1 MRAIANSLEKKITSE
16 LKKTLEEDRDTYDKI
31 FTEFGLS
38 LKFGVYNNFGMKKD
52 LLKDLLMFYSSEE
65 KKLVTLG
72 EYVKRMKDG
81 QNEIYYAAGETYD
94 KIDKLP
100 QVEKVKEKYEILY
113 LKDAVDEFVLRI
125 LDSYE
130 EKKFKSVTAADFSDE
145 SDEEKKALEEK
156 SKEYKDVLEF
166 FKEELK
172 GKVKDVK
179 LSSKMK
185 TYPACLTSGGE
196 ISIEMEKVLNSMPNA
211 NNAINADKVLE
222 INAEHPI
229 AEKLKTLFET
239 DKEKLKKY
247 VAVLYNQARLLEGL
261 SVEDVTEFVTM
272 MSDIM

>member
-1 MRAIANSLEKKITSE
+1 M
-16 LKKTLEEDRDTYDKI
+16 
-31 FTEFGLS
+31 
-38 LKFGVYNNFGMKKD
+38 
-52 LLKDLLMFYSSEE
+52 
-65 KKLVTLG
+65 
-72 EYVKRMKDG
+72 
-81 QNEIYYAAGETYD
+81 
-94 KIDKLP
+94 
-100 QVEKVKEKYEILY
+100 
-113 LKDAVDEFVLRI
+113 
-125 LDSYE
+125 
-130 EKKFKSVTAADFSDE
+130 
-145 SDEEKKALEEK
+145 
-156 SKEYKDVLEF
+156 
-166 FKEELK
+166 
-172 GKVKDVK
+172 K